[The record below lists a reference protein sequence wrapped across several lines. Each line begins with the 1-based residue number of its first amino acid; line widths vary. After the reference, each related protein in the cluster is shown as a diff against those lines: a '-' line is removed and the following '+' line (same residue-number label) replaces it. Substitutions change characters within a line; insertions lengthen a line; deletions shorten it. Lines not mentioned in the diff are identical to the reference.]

1 MGGDDAAKGISSVTD
16 KQRIRELK
24 AALRPFAKEA
34 ETWLASVSNRYRPG
48 VTEPKQ
54 HQAHARAE
62 FTLGDLRRAAR
73 LLEK

>member
-1 MGGDDAAKGISSVTD
+1 MTD
-16 KQRIRELK
+16 RQRIRQLE

-48 VTEPKQ
+48 MTEPKQ
-54 HQAHARAE
+54 RQSYARAE